1 MMRATFSTILLSS
14 LGSTVLW
21 LLLVPSFAAQTH
33 SDSLVGLLGMER
45 QVLGVVGALLVGVWA
60 DRGLIHRKFALLQ
73 GLQLVLA
80 VVFLLTTWLGT
91 AGPDFVLVWTAVRF
105 ALVGA
110 SSVLAYRLLADV
122 SGSSSQGAVLQMVT
136 SPQGAMVFAA
146 VICAAVPAWTART
159 LVVALVFDLA
169 ASVLVLSLLAP
180 RLERPG
186 APGEPGAPGTG
197 GFDLG
202 WGNVLA
208 RGADAVKS
216 YWLPRLWPWN
226 LLQIGFLVS
235 LSGMMVYASVLAEA
249 QDLVPTG
256 IAFSGAWFFY
266 GLAFWVTAPLLRR
279 PALAQR
285 WALVF
290 AAVLTGCGVVSAV
303 SGRSAFAVHMAL
315 YVVLTFVNAY
325 WIHFTNARILEPAP
339 ADRLGQV
346 RASMIFYL
354 GVVFGLGEQF
364 VGLLL
369 EIPSGLLLLD
379 LVHVAG
385 GIALAG
391 ALLVIRTRSR
401 RTLVPAG

>member
-1 MMRATFSTILLSS
+1 MKKTMMRATFSTILLSS

-266 GLAFWVTAPLLRR
+266 GLAFWVTAPLLRSARPR
-279 PALAQR
+279 PALGAGVRRGPDRLRRGQR
-285 WALVF
+285 GVGPVRLRRAHGPVRGADLRQRLLDPLHERPDPGTGPRGP
-290 AAVLTGCGVVSAV
+290 ARTGQGEHDLLSGCGV
-303 SGRSAFAVHMAL
+303 RP
-315 YVVLTFVNAY
+315 
-325 WIHFTNARILEPAP
+325 R
-339 ADRLGQV
+339 
-346 RASMIFYL
+346 
-354 GVVFGLGEQF
+354 
-364 VGLLL
+364 
-369 EIPSGLLLLD
+369 
-379 LVHVAG
+379 
-385 GIALAG
+385 
-391 ALLVIRTRSR
+391 
-401 RTLVPAG
+401 